1 MTKDKSDSGK
11 PTCCGPG
18 DLSACMIETTEAR
31 NKTDSKAKPPK
42 KDPETDETEKG
53 GKA

>member
-1 MTKDKSDSGK
+1 MTTDSTDNGK

-18 DLSACMIETTEAR
+18 DLSVCVIETTEAR
-31 NKTDSKAKPPK
+31 NNTDSRTQPPK
-42 KDPETDETEKG
+42 KNTETDETKSG

>member
-1 MTKDKSDSGK
+1 MTTDKSDQGK

-18 DLSACMIETTEAR
+18 DISACAIETTEEQQKKPEA
-31 NKTDSKAKPPK
+31 NLPKDS
-42 KDPETDETEKG
+42 DGTDETKNG